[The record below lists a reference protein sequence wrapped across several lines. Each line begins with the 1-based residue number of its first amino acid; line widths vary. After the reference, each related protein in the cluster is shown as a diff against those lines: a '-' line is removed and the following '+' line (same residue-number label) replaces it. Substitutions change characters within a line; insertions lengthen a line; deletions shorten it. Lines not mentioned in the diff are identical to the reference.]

1 MAEAIYRAGPQ
12 LDSPVSYVNNTL
24 ILLTLDIYQTHG
36 IVCLLVKNITKETQ
50 NTMKTFHVEAKQID
64 RFQVEVVSGDHTIVI
79 DQPKAVGG
87 NGAGCCPVE
96 YVLAGLAACILNV
109 AYVVA
114 GERKIE
120 LRGLTVRVEGDLNP
134 ARFVGMPTEDRAG
147 FQSIRLIAN
156 IDANMTLEEKEDF
169 LRVVEARCPVSD
181 NLANTTPVDVILE
194 EKVRA

>member
-1 MAEAIYRAGPQ
+1 
-12 LDSPVSYVNNTL
+12 
-24 ILLTLDIYQTHG
+24 
-36 IVCLLVKNITKETQ
+36 
-50 NTMKTFHVEAKQID
+50 MKTFHVEAKQVD
-64 RFQVEVVSGDHTIVI
+64 RFQVEAVSGSHTIVI
-79 DQPKAVGG
+79 DQPKAAGG

-114 GERKIE
+114 GEREIE

-134 ARFVGMPTEDRAG
+134 ARFMGKDTEDRAG

-181 NLANTTPVDVILE
+181 NLANATPVDVILE